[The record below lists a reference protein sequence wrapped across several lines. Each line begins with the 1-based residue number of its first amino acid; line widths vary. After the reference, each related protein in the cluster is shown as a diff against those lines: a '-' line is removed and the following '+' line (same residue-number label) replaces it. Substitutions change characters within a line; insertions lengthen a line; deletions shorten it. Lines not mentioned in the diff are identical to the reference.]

1 MRNLIYIFI
10 IYFLIFPILTFAAPK
25 SVELYIEKPKIV
37 GSGRLSFWMWD
48 VYDASLYAED
58 GLYKT
63 SKPFALYIKYL
74 MPFRKE
80 SLANRTIQEIKR
92 QGYNDNNK
100 LSLWKSQLI
109 NIFPDVEKGD
119 AITAIYLDVSSV
131 GFFVENKSLGYINS
145 PEFTRKFFDIWIGEK
160 TSEQELRI
168 KLLNLN

>member
-1 MRNLIYIFI
+1 MIL
-10 IYFLIFPILTFAAPK
+10 PISTFAVPK
-25 SVELYIEKPKIV
+25 SIELYIEKPKIV

-58 GLYKT
+58 GMYKN

-74 MPFRKE
+74 MSFRKE

-92 QGYNDNNK
+92 QGYKDNDK
-100 LSLWKSQLI
+100 LLLWKNQLI
-109 NIFPDVEKGD
+109 KIFPDVEKGE
-119 AITAIYLDVSSV
+119 AITAIYLDGGSI
-131 GFFVENKSLGYINS
+131 GFFLENKSLGYINS